1 MTSKLHSLP
10 LYDWRIA
17 TDDDASDV
25 SSLPSGIP
33 VPMARLL
40 LQRGLADIAAPD
52 SFAAFLEAPLSELAK
67 PDDVPG
73 VTEASLA
80 ILENIDAIGQ
90 IVIFGDFDC
99 DGITAT
105 ALLTSLLRF
114 VGADVFPFIPE
125 RAEGYGLTDEAVT
138 RCLDAAQSA
147 RPDAPCRL
155 LVTVDC
161 GMGAGESLKR
171 FLDAGYRV
179 IVSDHHTP
187 GEPLPEDCT
196 VISNFDPAMPEKRIA
211 PMWHVKC

>member
-17 TDDDASDV
+17 TDADVSDV

-114 VGADVFPFIPE
+114 VGADVF
-125 RAEGYGLTDEAVT
+125 GAV
-138 RCLDAAQSA
+138 A
-147 RPDAPCRL
+147 
-155 LVTVDC
+155 
-161 GMGAGESLKR
+161 
-171 FLDAGYRV
+171 
-179 IVSDHHTP
+179 
-187 GEPLPEDCT
+187 
-196 VISNFDPAMPEKRIA
+196 
-211 PMWHVKC
+211 